1 MTDLTPAQKRQE
13 ATNKFIRKY
22 GQYWLVYA
30 ALTFTAVLS
39 FTSGM
44 ILPFTPDEY
53 GYFAITFGGVLA
65 GLYYSIGFTTNG
77 ELAANYWFDK
87 LTDHDKDNTPQKI
100 VAGLMLTIS
109 IGVSLTTALAAAAQ
123 IAFLLGALAEFRQF
137 PAWAQEW
144 VVWSI
149 PTMWTLNAVAGMAF
163 KAWSDEASAERD
175 ANAIIRTA
183 KQEISKSRMD
193 AKADYWRK
201 NAPDIARKLGEMEAQ
216 AEIEAYSIRL
226 KQPNPNRPQAPQNA
240 PVTSFASNTHDALGE
255 AKIEPVNPPTGQ
267 GQQ

>member
-1 MTDLTPAQKRQE
+1 MADLTPAQKRQE

-39 FTSGM
+39 FTSGL
-44 ILPFTPDEY
+44 ILPFTPDEF
-53 GYFAITFGGVLA
+53 GMFTITFGGVLA
-65 GLYYSIGFTTNG
+65 GLYYSLGFTTNG

-100 VAGLMLTIS
+100 IAGLMLAIS

-137 PAWAQEW
+137 PVWAQEW

-149 PTMWTLNAVAGMAF
+149 PTMWTMNAVAGMAF
-163 KAWSDEASAERD
+163 KALSDEASAERD

-216 AEIEAYSIRL
+216 AEIDAYAVRL
-226 KQPNPNRPQAPQNA
+226 NNPRQNTPQNA
-240 PVTSFASNTHDALGE
+240 PRTPVATFAAQVPDNLPDEDFT
-255 AKIEPVNPPTGQ
+255 KGQ
-267 GQQ
+267 

>member
-1 MTDLTPAQKRQE
+1 MADLTPAQKRQE
-13 ATNKFIRKY
+13 ATNKFLRKY

-44 ILPFTPDEY
+44 ILPFTPDEF
-53 GYFAITFGGVLA
+53 GMFTITFGGVLA
-65 GLYYSIGFTTNG
+65 GLYYSLGFTTNG

-100 VAGLMLTIS
+100 IAGLMLTIS

-123 IAFLLGALAEFRQF
+123 IAFLLGALGEFRQF
-137 PAWAQEW
+137 PVWAQEW

-163 KAWSDEASAERD
+163 KALSDEASAERD
-175 ANAIIRTA
+175 ANAIIRSA
-183 KQEISKSRMD
+183 KQEISKARMD
-193 AKADYWRK
+193 AKANYWK
-201 NAPDIARKLGEMEAQ
+201 QNAPDIARQLGEMEARN
-216 AEIEAYSIRL
+216 EIEAYAVRL
-226 KQPNPNRPQAPQNA
+226 NQPKPQNTNKPA
-240 PVTSFASNTHDALGE
+240 QMPV
-255 AKIEPVNPPTGQ
+255 PPMPTARAYGSVVEDEIADFPKGQ
-267 GQQ
+267 EQK